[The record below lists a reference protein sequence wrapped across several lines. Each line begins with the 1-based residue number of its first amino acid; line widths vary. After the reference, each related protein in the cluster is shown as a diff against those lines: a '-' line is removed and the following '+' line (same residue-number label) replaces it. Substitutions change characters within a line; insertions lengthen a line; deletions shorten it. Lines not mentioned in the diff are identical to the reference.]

1 MRATER
7 AQRDVVVP
15 GREPDYRGKVRDI
28 YDLGDHLL
36 LVATD
41 RVSAYDVILGEG
53 IPGKGRVLTQVS
65 RFWFETLRSIVP
77 NHYVSTDP
85 ARFPKPF
92 SDHGALLEGR
102 SMLGLKAKRYDVE
115 CVVRG
120 YLAGSGWKEYQQS
133 QAVCGVKLPSGL
145 RLSSKL
151 PEPIFT
157 PATKAEEGHD
167 ENITFDRM
175 ASIVGGPTAEKLRA
189 VSIAIYKAAATHA
202 SSRGLILA
210 DTKFEFGDRDGDLL
224 WIDEALSPDSSRYW
238 SIESY
243 QEGVA
248 QDSFDKQVIRD
259 YLDSV
264 KWDRNPPPPPLPDEI
279 VEKASRR
286 YDDALRMITGPQG
299 EGSRPR

>member
-15 GREPDYRGKVRDI
+15 GRAPDYRGKVRDI

-41 RVSAYDVILGEG
+41 RVSAYDVILDEG

-65 RFWFETLRSIVP
+65 RFWFETLRPIVP
-77 NHYVSTDP
+77 NHCVTTDP

-92 SDHGALLEGR
+92 SDHAALLEGR
-102 SMLGLKAKRYDVE
+102 SMLGLKAKRWDVE

-120 YLAGSGWKEYQQS
+120 YLAGSGWKEYRQS
-133 QAVCGVKLPSGL
+133 GSVCGVKLPPDL
-145 RLSSKL
+145 QLSSKL

-175 ASIVGGPTAEKLRA
+175 AAIVGGPTAERLRS
-189 VSIAIYKAAATHA
+189 VSLAIYRAAAEHA
-202 SSRGLILA
+202 ASRGLILA
-210 DTKFEFGDRDGDLL
+210 DTKFEFGERDGDVL

-238 SIESY
+238 AMDTY
-243 QEGVA
+243 REGAA

-264 KWDRNPPPPPLPDEI
+264 KWDRNPPPPALPDEI

-286 YDDALRMITGPQG
+286 YDEALRMITGG
-299 EGSRPR
+299 PRTR

>member
-1 MRATER
+1 MRAAER
-7 AQRDVVVP
+7 VLRDVVVP
-15 GREPDYRGKVRDI
+15 GRSPDYRGKVRDL

-41 RVSAYDVILGEG
+41 RVSAYDVILNEG
-53 IPGKGRVLTQVS
+53 VPGKGRVLTQIS

-77 NHYVSTDP
+77 NHFVSTDVS
-85 ARFPKPF
+85 RLPKPF
-92 SDHGALLEGR
+92 SDNPGVLEGR
-102 SMLGLKAKRYDVE
+102 SMLGWKAKRWDVE

-133 QAVCGVKLPSGL
+133 GAVCGVKLPPGL
-145 RLSSKL
+145 RLSSRL

-167 ENITFDRM
+167 ENITFDQM

-189 VSIAIYKAAATHA
+189 VSLAIYKAAAAHA
-202 SSRGLILA
+202 ASRGLILA
-210 DTKFEFGDRDGDLL
+210 DTKFEFGERDGGVL
-224 WIDEALSPDSSRYW
+224 WIDEALSTDSSRYW
-238 SIESY
+238 AIASY

-259 YLDSV
+259 YLDSIR
-264 KWDRNPPPPPLPDEI
+264 WDRNPPPPPLPEEV

-286 YDDALRMITGPQG
+286 YEEALTMIAGGPG
-299 EGSRPR
+299 PR